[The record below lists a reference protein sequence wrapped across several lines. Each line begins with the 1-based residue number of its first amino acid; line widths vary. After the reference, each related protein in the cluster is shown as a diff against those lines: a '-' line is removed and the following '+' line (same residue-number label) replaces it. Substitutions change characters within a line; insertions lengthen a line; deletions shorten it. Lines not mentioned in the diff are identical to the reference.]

1 MERCIST
8 TLVEDYIMVLLITAD
23 SILFGGLGLFII
35 FSTLFFQN
43 ALKLTYKQAVGIY
56 LTYIV
61 FTIFI
66 GFIYGHDYRIMIM
79 SIVFIGVSLLIVIL
93 KKYW

>member
-8 TLVEDYIMVLLITAD
+8 TLMEYCIMVLLINAD

-35 FSTLFFQN
+35 VSTMFFKD
-43 ALKLTYKQAVGIY
+43 ALKLTYKQVAEIY

-79 SIVFIGVSLLIVIL
+79 SIVFIVVSLLIVIL

>member
-1 MERCIST
+1 MERCII
-8 TLVEDYIMVLLITAD
+8 TLLMEDYIVILLITAD

-35 FSTLFFQN
+35 VSTFFFKD
-43 ALKLTYKQAVGIY
+43 ALKLTYKQAAGIY
-56 LTYIV
+56 LTYII

-66 GFIYGHDYRIMIM
+66 GFIYGHDYRTTIV
-79 SIVFIGVSLLIVIL
+79 SVVFIGISLLIIIL